1 MNIEVIDNFLNTEDL
16 REIESINLEKIDRNK
31 IKVYHNSIDKNNKVE
46 SDCINRDTVI
56 RLHKNY
62 HERAFNI
69 LNKMSPEKSHLYDYS
84 VFHII
89 ETGADYKFP
98 IHDDTPNKLLSGVIY
113 IKPKKNNG
121 TFFYDNKNGKG
132 KKIIEWKVNR
142 AAFFCRKERQT
153 WHSYEGDGTSNRIAL
168 VYNLMTKRTKE
179 VYAVEKKNYFLGNLR
194 FKINPYL
201 YRFFKFII

>member
-1 MNIEVIDNFLNTEDL
+1 MNIEVIDNFLNAEDL

-31 IKVYHNSIDKNNKVE
+31 IKVYHNSINKNNKVE
-46 SDCINRDTVI
+46 SDCINTDIVI

-62 HERAFNI
+62 HERVFNI
-69 LNKMSPEKSHLYDYS
+69 LNKMCPEKSHLYDYS
-84 VFHII
+84 DFHII

>member
-1 MNIEVIDNFLNTEDL
+1 MNIEVIDNFLNAEDL

-31 IKVYHNSIDKNNKVE
+31 IKVYHNSINKNNKVE
-46 SDCINRDTVI
+46 SDCINTDIVI

-62 HERAFNI
+62 HERVFNI
-69 LNKMSPEKSHLYDYS
+69 LNKMCPEKSHLYDYS
-84 VFHII
+84 DFHII

-201 YRFFKFII
+201 YRFFKFIV

>member
-1 MNIEVIDNFLNTEDL
+1 MNIEVIDNFLNAEDL

-31 IKVYHNSIDKNNKVE
+31 IKVYHNSINKNNKVE
-46 SDCINRDTVI
+46 SDCINTDIVI

-62 HERAFNI
+62 HERVFNI
-69 LNKMSPEKSHLYDYS
+69 LNKMCPEKSHLYDYS
-84 VFHII
+84 DFHII
-89 ETGADYKFP
+89 EAGADYKFP